1 MPKRWSDDES
11 GDSMDSDPNE
21 FFDLVDLIERIEIRA
36 AAQEEF
42 PLEEDNDDDT

>member
-1 MPKRWSDDES
+1 MPTKRWSDDES

-21 FFDLVDLIERIEIRA
+21 FFDLVDIIERIEIRA

-42 PLEEDNDDDT
+42 PLEEDDDTT